1 MGSVGLASITAH
13 VAFVVLLAYGWVAD
27 ELGPMAIVACSTLWL
42 AGWLLLDESGLFS
55 PLVAI
60 VDVALVLAIFRRDVR
75 LR

>member
-13 VAFVVLLAYGWVAD
+13 VGFVVLLAYGWVSD
-27 ELGPMAIVACSTLWL
+27 ELRPMAVAVCSTLWL

-60 VDVALVLAIFRRDVR
+60 LDVALVLVIFKGDVR